1 MNIEELPDFPAIRQL
16 ADALWHHG
24 PTRGAAVLVGAGF
37 SRGAE
42 RPGADTPLPPLW
54 ENIAGEMRRRMGPET
69 PDPSSTDP
77 LRLAEEY
84 RASCGQASLDGLI
97 RALIRDEAWTPG
109 QLHTGLLEL
118 PWSDVLTTNW
128 DTLLERAARRISAR
142 NYEPVR
148 TMADLAHAHAPRI
161 VKLHGSIGTSEHFI
175 VAEDDYRTYP
185 MRFAAFV
192 NLARQVFIENELC
205 LLGFSG
211 DDPNFIQWSGWVRD
225 HLDQNAR
232 RIYLVNVL
240 NLSPSKRKFLE
251 ARNIAPIDLAPLVR
265 DRDHAEKHSIA
276 NQLFLDFLAKA
287 KPRPS
292 HEWTPTNLD
301 KHGLA
306 IRTIED
312 QHRQAE
318 DPAYSATC
326 FLEAANYWRQDREA
340 YPGWII
346 CPASERLRI
355 RLETTRLPR
364 LTKPILDALDS
375 SKRGTVLYELAWR
388 YDISFWRIP
397 KDVAELLATVAD
409 PGAPAN
415 LTTRQQLEIAAILL
429 RVAREEADAAAFA
442 RWRDILQAHSD
453 PGTDLRAEMNF
464 QDCLWARDHLD
475 LQQVRASLQNIVGPD
490 PVWRMRRASLLYEC
504 GEFIDADSLVSE
516 TVDELRQ
523 RQRDDRLSLWVQSRR
538 GWAEWLARAMRQDT
552 TWAVNVDRW
561 PMEFKIA
568 RCDPWDELQEIG
580 ANATEAAR
588 KAQSQ
593 QNRTLVPR
601 FEPAHYRDPS
611 NTVHFV
617 SVSTTDPAYELD
629 RLSEAVGIPLRMCY
643 TGLLVDIAK
652 DITTTIPGNGE
663 AAYQRILRIVH
674 HYDDP
679 LMDRCFGR
687 ISIAR
692 LSEIIVT
699 NLTERVTRAITFWR
713 SRITAVPVPSHATYV
728 DRPFNATAPAS
739 PHQRRGADMRMFAI
753 SRLRLFIEIL
763 ARLAPRMN
771 PKTARAAFDLAC
783 DIARD
788 SAIQHPWLYD
798 ELGHLVRY
806 SVSAV
811 PLVDRKSLIL
821 STLEW
826 PLPGERPPGGALR
839 WPNPIDCLFESGANR
854 PDNNPQWI
862 ARIDR
867 LIDAAKQNGSDR
879 VDAILRLAHLAM
891 QDALTPTE
899 RDAFGQ
905 ALWSQLDSGDPPLPQ
920 GTELFPHM
928 FADLPAPPAVDGRKS
943 VRERLYRVQ
952 DIGLRDRLASIAAA
966 TSGRKMEIVLK
977 PTPEQAVNAF
987 DAIIRLRSATKDAES
1002 PIAETLTRG
1011 ARMAARRHIG
1021 VALALSIVPSIRA
1034 EDRTVERAEKL
1045 VSLISELPCP
1055 IAVAALPYFTSN
1067 GASIAAQIVYRIR
1080 RAIFGRTFEDVA
1092 GADAAI
1098 RAWLEIERS
1107 GEGGALPRPLIDRVI
1122 VAVESTRDLGLYL
1135 LISCIRRLVESG
1147 KLEQEDYGRIDS
1159 VLEDLID
1166 DTAYTNPKIDAEG
1179 EKAISLSL
1187 VRAECVRLSE
1197 TLRQRGMDWVNVKR
1211 WLDVGAT
1218 DPLPEVRF
1226 ALRNL

>member
-69 PDPSSTDP
+69 PDPSPTDP

-84 RASCGQASLDGLI
+84 RASYGQASLDGLI

-240 NLSPSKRKFLE
+240 NISPSRRKFLE
-251 ARNIAPIDLAPLVR
+251 ARNIAPIDLAPLVQ
-265 DRDHAEKHSIA
+265 DRDHAEKHTIA

-287 KPRPS
+287 KPRPP

-306 IRTIED
+306 TRTIED
-312 QHRQAE
+312 QHRQAK
-318 DPAYSATC
+318 DHACSATR
-326 FLEAANYWRQDREA
+326 FLEASKYWEQDREA

-355 RLETTRLPR
+355 RLETTHLPR
-364 LTKPILDALDS
+364 LTQPILDALDS

-397 KDVAELLATVAD
+397 KDVADLLTTVAD
-409 PGAPAN
+409 PGNPAN
-415 LTTRQQLEIAAILL
+415 LTKRQQLEIAAILL

-475 LQQVRASLQNIVGPD
+475 LQQVRTKLENIAGPD
-490 PVWRMRRASLLYEC
+490 PAWRMRRASLLYEC
-504 GEFIDADSLVSE
+504 GEFIDADSLVSN

-538 GWAEWLARAMRQDT
+538 AWAEWLARAMRQDT
-552 TWAVNVDRW
+552 TWAADVDRW
-561 PMEFKIA
+561 PMEFKVA
-568 RCDPWDELQEIG
+568 RCDPWDELQEIR
-580 ANATEAAR
+580 ADATEAAR

-593 QNRTLVPR
+593 KNKTLVPK

-617 SVSTTDPAYELD
+617 SIATTDPAYELD
-629 RLSEAVGIPLRMCY
+629 RLSEVVGIPLRMCY
-643 TGLLVDIAK
+643 TGLLADIAK
-652 DITTTIPGNGE
+652 DITTTVPSNGE

-674 HYDDP
+674 HHDDP
-679 LMDRCFGR
+679 LMDRYFGR

-692 LSEIIVT
+692 LSGATVSD
-699 NLTERVTRAITFWR
+699 LRERVTSAITFWR
-713 SRITAVPVPSHATYV
+713 SRIKSSPVPS
-728 DRPFNATAPAS
+728 RE
-739 PHQRRGADMRMFAI
+739 RMFAI

-763 ARLAPRMN
+763 ARFAPRMT
-771 PKTARAAFDLAC
+771 PQSARAAFDLAC

-788 SAIQHPWLYD
+788 SAIQHPWLYE

-806 SVSAV
+806 CVSAV
-811 PLVDRKSLIL
+811 PPVTRKSLIL

-826 PLPGERPPGGALR
+826 PLPEERPPGGALR
-839 WPNPIDCLFESGANR
+839 WPNPIDCLFDSEVDR
-854 PDNNPQWI
+854 PDNDPQWT
-862 ARIDR
+862 ADIDR
-867 LIDAAKQNGSDR
+867 LIKAARQGGSDR

-952 DIGLRDRLASIAAA
+952 DIGLRDRLAAIAAA
-966 TSGRKMEIVLK
+966 TSGREMEAALK
-977 PTPEQAVNAF
+977 PTQEQAIEAF
-987 DAIIRLRSATKDAES
+987 DAIVRLRPATKEAES

-1021 VALALSIVPSIRA
+1021 VALALSIVPSIRT

-1055 IAVAALPYFTSN
+1055 IAVAALPYFAQID
-1067 GASIAAQIVYRIR
+1067 GATAAQIVHQVR

-1092 GADAAI
+1092 GAEAAV

-1122 VAVESTRDLGLYL
+1122 VAVESTRDPGLYL

-1179 EKAISLSL
+1179 EKTISLSL
-1187 VRAECVRLSE
+1187 VRAECVRLSDA
-1197 TLRQRGMDWVNVKR
+1197 LRQKGMDWVSVKR

-1218 DPLPEVRF
+1218 DSLPEVRF
-1226 ALRNL
+1226 ALTSQSWP